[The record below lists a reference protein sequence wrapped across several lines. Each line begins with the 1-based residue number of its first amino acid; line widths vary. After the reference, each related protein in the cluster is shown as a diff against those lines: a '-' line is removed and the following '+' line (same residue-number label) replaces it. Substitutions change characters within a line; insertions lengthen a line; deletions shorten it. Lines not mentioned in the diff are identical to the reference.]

1 MLHREL
7 LVVFATCL
15 TLAAA
20 RGSPHADDIAEL
32 LKRFGPRCSNSVLED
47 ANLDVPG
54 LIRKYRYPVE
64 VHCVTTD
71 DGYILEMH
79 RIPHGRDA
87 NNDPNQRRTVV
98 FVMHGLISS
107 SADFVI
113 MGPGRALAYILAEEG
128 FDVWMGNARGNY
140 YSRRHVLLDPEAHIN
155 NAFWK
160 FSWDEIGHK
169 DLPVMIDYV
178 LDVTGEQR
186 LHYVGHSQ
194 GTTAFFVLGSMLPAY
209 NDKIISMHAL
219 APVAYMAHNEN
230 LLFKILA
237 PYSNKI
243 ERIASLLG
251 IGEFLPHSIIYT
263 WAGEAFCRDKVVF
276 QPICSNI
283 LFLIGGWNENQQNTT
298 MMPAIFGHVPA
309 GASVRQFAHYG
320 QGISG
325 KQFRRYDHG
334 TVLENIIKY
343 GSFIPPRYDL
353 FKITAP
359 VFLHYSD
366 ADPLAHVK
374 DVEILFRELGRPIAY
389 ILAEEGF
396 DVWMGNARG
405 NYYSRR
411 HVLLDPEAH
420 INNAFWK
427 FSWDEIG
434 HKDLPV
440 MIDYVLD
447 VTGEQRLH
455 YVGHSQGTTAF
466 FVLGSMLPAYNDK
479 IISMHALAPV
489 AYMAHNENLLFKI
502 LAPYSNKIERIAS
515 LLGIGEFLPHSIIYT
530 WAGEAFC
537 RDKVTM
543 MPAIFGHVPAGAS
556 VRQFAHYGQ
565 GISGKQFRRYD
576 HGTVLENIIKYGS
589 FIPPRYDLFKIT
601 APVFLHYSDADPL
614 AHVKDVEILFR
625 ELGRP
630 IGKFWVPLSG
640 FSHIDFVYGINAKEL
655 VYNRVVSCMK
665 AMDDNAVD
673 FDGDYRVDDLT
684 VNYGL

>member
-243 ERIASLLG
+243 E
-251 IGEFLPHSIIYT
+251 
-263 WAGEAFCRDKVVF
+263 
-276 QPICSNI
+276 
-283 LFLIGGWNENQQNTT
+283 
-298 MMPAIFGHVPA
+298 
-309 GASVRQFAHYG
+309 
-320 QGISG
+320 
-325 KQFRRYDHG
+325 
-334 TVLENIIKY
+334 
-343 GSFIPPRYDL
+343 
-353 FKITAP
+353 
-359 VFLHYSD
+359 
-366 ADPLAHVK
+366 
-374 DVEILFRELGRPIAY
+374 
-389 ILAEEGF
+389 
-396 DVWMGNARG
+396 
-405 NYYSRR
+405 
-411 HVLLDPEAH
+411 
-420 INNAFWK
+420 
-427 FSWDEIG
+427 
-434 HKDLPV
+434 
-440 MIDYVLD
+440 
-447 VTGEQRLH
+447 
-455 YVGHSQGTTAF
+455 
-466 FVLGSMLPAYNDK
+466 
-479 IISMHALAPV
+479 
-489 AYMAHNENLLFKI
+489 
-502 LAPYSNKIERIAS
+502 
-515 LLGIGEFLPHSIIYT
+515 
-530 WAGEAFC
+530 
-537 RDKVTM
+537 TM